1 MSAADETE
9 HETKL
14 KDHINEIVLSDDV
27 QRAIEQVLQS
37 SDPLD
42 QPDFNP
48 TDYINQLFP
57 NEQSLSNIDEVIA
70 KMECD
75 ISLIDDNIRSV
86 VRGQVNTGEN
96 GRVALREAQQ
106 SLTQLFTLITDI
118 KNRAEK
124 TEDAVKEI
132 TRDIKQLDSAKN
144 NLTYAITT
152 LNHLHMLVGGVE
164 NLKHLSERRQYG
176 EVLNP
181 LQAIIEVNQ
190 HFQQYS
196 EISQIQTLSAQVQ
209 QIQSELATQITDDIK
224 HFFSPT
230 SHSNTNRMSLTQLK
244 DACLVAS
251 VLDKPVKKNILKW
264 YINLQLQEYVQLF
277 HENQDI
283 AWLDKI
289 DKRYAWVK
297 RHLLDFEEKFGT
309 VFPADWELSERITVE
324 FCTITRDEL
333 TKIMARRRTEIDV
346 KLLLFAIQKT
356 ANFEQLLDKRFN
368 GTAVEVASEDRE
380 RKERH
385 SFHDLIGSC
394 FKPYLDIYTDSIDR
408 ELAVLIDQFAQQ
420 NQQLVVPKEIN
431 PGVIPN
437 CADLFVFYKKCMV
450 QCMQLSN
457 EKPMYDLVLI
467 FKKYLREYA
476 ARVLEARIPKPQ
488 QPSTTTSSISSS
500 MSLLTKDFQ
509 NLSSAAGQVIHNFLK
524 EGDTPRF
531 SVEDVRKI
539 CYILATAEYC
549 LETVQQLEDKLKEKI
564 EPSYVAKVDL
574 ADEKDVYHRIIS
586 NCIQLLVHDLDTG
599 CEQSLLLMTKI
610 AWHSISNVGD
620 QSGFVNQIVTNLRQT
635 VPVIRDNL
643 ANSRKYYTQFC
654 HKFVNSFIPK
664 YINTLYRLRPT
675 STSGGSSTSTT
686 STLTASASSSSISD
700 GPSGGM
706 GASGSAVAAAGNIM
720 GCEQLLLDTHS
731 LKTVLMDLPSIG
743 SQVQRKP
750 PASYTKVVV
759 KGMAKAEMIIKVVM
773 QPVHPA
779 PLFIEQ
785 YLKLLPESNVVE
797 FHKILEMK
805 NVRKIEQQQLV
816 EAYKRAC
823 PQPQQQQHH
832 TSSASSGGGSGENEG
847 GHPTPAT
854 GDGSSSGGGSHQSQ
868 QIAAAAAAISGAGS
882 SIMALGD
889 SLMDK
894 GRIKKIENLIKNRL
908 PN

>member
-1 MSAADETE
+1 MNLVEQE
-9 HETKL
+9 HDAK
-14 KDHINEIVLSDDV
+14 KDHINEIVLSEDV

-96 GRVALREAQQ
+96 GRVALKEAQQ
-106 SLTQLFTLITDI
+106 SLTQLFSLITDI
-118 KNRAEK
+118 KSRAEK

-164 NLKHLSERRQYG
+164 NLKRLSERRQYG

-196 EISQIQTLSAQVQ
+196 EIAQIQTLSAQVQ
-209 QIQSELATQITDDIK
+209 QIQSELATQITDDFK
-224 HFFSPT
+224 NFFSPT
-230 SHSNTNRMSLTQLK
+230 SHSNANRMTLTQLK
-244 DACLVAS
+244 DACQVAS

-264 YINLQLQEYVQLF
+264 FINLQLQEYVQLF

-297 RHLLDFEEKFGT
+297 RHLLDFEEKYGT
-309 VFPADWELSERITVE
+309 VFPPDWEVSERITVQ
-324 FCTITRDEL
+324 FCTITREEL
-333 TKIMARRRTEIDV
+333 AKIVARRRTEIDV

-368 GTAVEVASEDRE
+368 GTTLVEATSEEVRPE
-380 RKERH
+380 RG
-385 SFHDLIGSC
+385 SFSSLIGSC

-408 ELAVLIDQFAQQ
+408 ELTALIEQFAQA
-420 NQQLVVPKEIN
+420 NQQMVVPKEIN
-431 PGVIPN
+431 PGILPN

-457 EKPMYDLVLI
+457 EKPMYDLVLL

-476 ARVLEARIPKPQ
+476 AKVLEARIPKPQ
-488 QPSTTTSSISSS
+488 PPNTTTSSISSS

-509 NLSSAAGQVIHNFLK
+509 NLSTAAGQVIHNFLK
-524 EGDTPRF
+524 EGETPRF
-531 SVEDVRKI
+531 SSEDMRKI

-564 EPSYVAKVDL
+564 DKQYVAKVDL
-574 ADEKDVYHRIIS
+574 SDEKDVYHRIIS
-586 NCIQLLVHDLDTG
+586 NCIQLLVHDLDAA

-620 QSGFVNQIVTNLRQT
+620 QSGFVNQIITNLKQT

-675 STSGGSSTSTT
+675 SSGSSSASGTAA
-686 STLTASASSSSISD
+686 LVASASSSSLSE
-700 GPSGGM
+700 G
-706 GASGSAVAAAGNIM
+706 GASGGAASGGNIL

-779 PLFIEQ
+779 SLYIEQ
-785 YLKLLPESNVVE
+785 YLKLMPESSVVE

-823 PQPQQQQHH
+823 PQLQQQPP
-832 TSSASSGGGSGENEG
+832 TSSATAGSQAAGAESGNSTQQSNEPPTSGGNS
-847 GHPTPAT
+847 T
-854 GDGSSSGGGSHQSQ
+854 QSQ

>member
-1 MSAADETE
+1 MNLVEQE
-9 HETKL
+9 HDAK
-14 KDHINEIVLSDDV
+14 KDHINEIVLSEDV

-96 GRVALREAQQ
+96 GRVALKEAQQ
-106 SLTQLFTLITDI
+106 SLTQLFSLITDI
-118 KNRAEK
+118 KSRAEK

-164 NLKHLSERRQYG
+164 NLKRLSERRQYG

-196 EISQIQTLSAQVQ
+196 EIAQIQTLSAQVQ
-209 QIQSELATQITDDIK
+209 QIQSELATQITDDFK
-224 HFFSPT
+224 NFFSPT
-230 SHSNTNRMSLTQLK
+230 SHSNANRMTLTQLK
-244 DACLVAS
+244 DACQVAS

-264 YINLQLQEYVQLF
+264 FINLQLQEYVQLF

-297 RHLLDFEEKFGT
+297 RHLLDFEEKYGT
-309 VFPADWELSERITVE
+309 VFPPDWEVSERITVQ
-324 FCTITRDEL
+324 FCTITREEL
-333 TKIMARRRTEIDV
+333 AKIVARRRTEIDV

-368 GTAVEVASEDRE
+368 GTTLVEATSEEVRPE
-380 RKERH
+380 RG
-385 SFHDLIGSC
+385 SFSNLIGSC

-408 ELAVLIDQFAQQ
+408 ELTALIEQFAQA
-420 NQQLVVPKEIN
+420 NQQMVVPKEIN
-431 PGVIPN
+431 PGILPN

-457 EKPMYDLVLI
+457 EKPMYDLVLL

-476 ARVLEARIPKPQ
+476 AKVLEARIPKPQ
-488 QPSTTTSSISSS
+488 PPNTTTSSISSS

-509 NLSSAAGQVIHNFLK
+509 NLSTAAGQVIHNFLK
-524 EGDTPRF
+524 EGETPRF
-531 SVEDVRKI
+531 SSEDMRKI

-564 EPSYVAKVDL
+564 DKQYVAKVDL
-574 ADEKDVYHRIIS
+574 SDEKDVYHRIIS
-586 NCIQLLVHDLDTG
+586 NCIQLLVHDLDAA

-620 QSGFVNQIVTNLRQT
+620 QSGFVNQIITNLKQT

-675 STSGGSSTSTT
+675 SSGSSSASGTAA
-686 STLTASASSSSISD
+686 LVASASSSSLSE
-700 GPSGGM
+700 GGANSGAASGG
-706 GASGSAVAAAGNIM
+706 NIL

-779 PLFIEQ
+779 SLYIEQ
-785 YLKLLPESNVVE
+785 YLKLMPESSVVE

-823 PQPQQQQHH
+823 PQLQQQPPTTLATAGSQAVG
-832 TSSASSGGGSGENEG
+832 TESGNSTQQSNEPPTLGGNS
-847 GHPTPAT
+847 T
-854 GDGSSSGGGSHQSQ
+854 QSQ

>member
-1 MSAADETE
+1 MNLVEQE
-9 HETKL
+9 HDAK
-14 KDHINEIVLSDDV
+14 KDHINEIVLSEDV

-96 GRVALREAQQ
+96 GRVALKEAQQ
-106 SLTQLFTLITDI
+106 SLTQLFSLITDI
-118 KNRAEK
+118 KSRAEK

-164 NLKHLSERRQYG
+164 NLKRLSERRQYG

-196 EISQIQTLSAQVQ
+196 EIAQIQTLSAQVQ
-209 QIQSELATQITDDIK
+209 QIQSELATQITDDFK
-224 HFFSPT
+224 NFFSPT
-230 SHSNTNRMSLTQLK
+230 SHSNANRMTLTQLK
-244 DACLVAS
+244 DACQVAS

-264 YINLQLQEYVQLF
+264 FINLQLQEYVQLF

-297 RHLLDFEEKFGT
+297 RHLLDFEEKYGT
-309 VFPADWELSERITVE
+309 VFPPDWEVSERITVQ
-324 FCTITRDEL
+324 FCTITREEL
-333 TKIMARRRTEIDV
+333 AKIVARRRTEIDV

-368 GTAVEVASEDRE
+368 GTTLVEATSEEVRPE
-380 RKERH
+380 RG
-385 SFHDLIGSC
+385 SFSSLIGSC

-408 ELAVLIDQFAQQ
+408 ELTALIEQFAQA
-420 NQQLVVPKEIN
+420 NQQMVVPKEIN
-431 PGVIPN
+431 PGILPN

-457 EKPMYDLVLI
+457 EKPMYDLVLL

-476 ARVLEARIPKPQ
+476 AKVLEARIPKPQ
-488 QPSTTTSSISSS
+488 PPNTTTSSISSS

-509 NLSSAAGQVIHNFLK
+509 NLSTAAGQVIHNFLK
-524 EGDTPRF
+524 EGETPRF
-531 SVEDVRKI
+531 SSEDMRKI

-564 EPSYVAKVDL
+564 DKQYVAKVDL
-574 ADEKDVYHRIIS
+574 SDEKDVYHRIIS
-586 NCIQLLVHDLDTG
+586 NCIQLLVHDLDAA

-620 QSGFVNQIVTNLRQT
+620 QSGFVNQIITNLKQT

-675 STSGGSSTSTT
+675 SSGSSSASGTAA
-686 STLTASASSSSISD
+686 LVASASSSSLSE
-700 GPSGGM
+700 G
-706 GASGSAVAAAGNIM
+706 GASGGAASGGNIL

-773 QPVHPA
+773 QPIHPA
-779 PLFIEQ
+779 SLYIEQ
-785 YLKLLPESNVVE
+785 YLKLMPESSVVE

-823 PQPQQQQHH
+823 PQLQQQPP
-832 TSSASSGGGSGENEG
+832 TSSATAGSQAVGAESGNSTQQSNEPPTSGGNS
-847 GHPTPAT
+847 T
-854 GDGSSSGGGSHQSQ
+854 QSQ

>member
-1 MSAADETE
+1 MNLVEQE
-9 HETKL
+9 HDAK
-14 KDHINEIVLSDDV
+14 KDHINEIVLSEDV

-96 GRVALREAQQ
+96 GRVALKEAQQ
-106 SLTQLFTLITDI
+106 SLTQLFSLITDI
-118 KNRAEK
+118 KSRAEK

-164 NLKHLSERRQYG
+164 NLKRLSERRQYG

-196 EISQIQTLSAQVQ
+196 EIAQIQTLSAQVQ
-209 QIQSELATQITDDIK
+209 QIQSELATQITDDFK
-224 HFFSPT
+224 NFFSPT
-230 SHSNTNRMSLTQLK
+230 SHSNANRMTLTQLK
-244 DACLVAS
+244 DACQVAS

-264 YINLQLQEYVQLF
+264 FINLQLQEYVQLF

-297 RHLLDFEEKFGT
+297 RHLLDFEEKYGT
-309 VFPADWELSERITVE
+309 VFPADWEVSERITVQ
-324 FCTITRDEL
+324 FCTITREEL
-333 TKIMARRRTEIDV
+333 AKIVARRRTEIDV

-368 GTAVEVASEDRE
+368 GTTLVEATSEEVRPE
-380 RKERH
+380 RG
-385 SFHDLIGSC
+385 SFSSLIGSC
-394 FKPYLDIYTDSIDR
+394 FKPYLDIYMDSIDR
-408 ELAVLIDQFAQQ
+408 ELTALIEQFAQA
-420 NQQLVVPKEIN
+420 NQQMMVPKEIN
-431 PGVIPN
+431 PGILPN

-457 EKPMYDLVLI
+457 EKPMYDLVLL

-476 ARVLEARIPKPQ
+476 AKVLEARIPKPQ
-488 QPSTTTSSISSS
+488 PPNTTTSSISSS

-509 NLSSAAGQVIHNFLK
+509 NLSTAAGQVIHNFLK
-524 EGDTPRF
+524 EGETPRF
-531 SVEDVRKI
+531 SSEDMRKI

-564 EPSYVAKVDL
+564 DKQYVAKVDL
-574 ADEKDVYHRIIS
+574 SDEKDVYHRIIS
-586 NCIQLLVHDLDTG
+586 NCIQLLVHDLDAA

-620 QSGFVNQIVTNLRQT
+620 QSGFVNQIITNLKQT

-675 STSGGSSTSTT
+675 SSGSSSASGTAA
-686 STLTASASSSSISD
+686 LVASASSSSLSE
-700 GPSGGM
+700 GGASSGAASGG
-706 GASGSAVAAAGNIM
+706 NIL

-779 PLFIEQ
+779 SLYIEQ
-785 YLKLLPESNVVE
+785 YLKLMPESSVVE

-823 PQPQQQQHH
+823 PQLQQQPPT
-832 TSSASSGGGSGENEG
+832 TSTTAGSQAVGAESGNTTQQSNEPPTSGGNS
-847 GHPTPAT
+847 T
-854 GDGSSSGGGSHQSQ
+854 QSQ

>member
-1 MSAADETE
+1 MSTAEEEPD
-9 HETKL
+9 TK
-14 KDHINEIVLSDDV
+14 KDYINKIVLSEEV
-27 QRAIEQVLQS
+27 QQAIEQVLQS

-42 QPDFNP
+42 HPDFDP
-48 TDYINQLFP
+48 TDYVNQLFP
-57 NEQSLSNIDEVIA
+57 NEQSLSNIDDVIA
-70 KMECD
+70 KMEYD

-96 GRVALREAQQ
+96 GRAALKEAQQ
-106 SLTQLFTLITDI
+106 SITQLFALITDI
-118 KNRAEK
+118 KSRAEK
-124 TEDAVKEI
+124 TEDMVKEI

-164 NLKHLSERRQYG
+164 NLKRLAERRQYG

-196 EISQIQTLSAQVQ
+196 EIPQIQTLSSQVQ
-209 QIQSELATQITDDIK
+209 QIQTELATQITEDFK
-224 HFFSPT
+224 NFFAPAPGGQ
-230 SHSNTNRMSLTQLK
+230 HAGNRMTMTQLK
-244 DACLVAS
+244 DACQVAS

-289 DKRYAWVK
+289 DKRYAWLK
-297 RHLLDFEEKFGT
+297 RHLLDFEEKYGSI
-309 VFPADWELSERITVE
+309 FPLDWEISERITVQ
-324 FCTITRDEL
+324 FCTITREEL
-333 TKIMARRRTEIDV
+333 TKIMGRRRTEIDV

-356 ANFEQLLDKRFN
+356 TAFEQLLDKRFN
-368 GTAVEVASEDRE
+368 GTTLGETKPVEVAANE
-380 RKERH
+380 KP
-385 SFHDLIGSC
+385 SFMDLIGVC

-408 ELAVLIDQFAQQ
+408 SLAELIDQFSQQ
-420 NQQLVVPKEIN
+420 NQQQLLPKDGN
-431 PGVIPN
+431 ASVFPN
-437 CADLFVFYKKCMV
+437 CAELFVFYKKCMV
-450 QCMQLSN
+450 QCTQLSN
-457 EKPMYDLVLI
+457 EKPMYDLTLI
-467 FKKYLREYA
+467 FKRYLREYSSKI
-476 ARVLEARIPKPQ
+476 LEARIPKLQ
-488 QPSTTTSSISSS
+488 QSSSATSISNS
-500 MSLLTKDFQ
+500 MSLLTKDLQ
-509 NLSSAAGQVIHNFLK
+509 NLSTAAGQVIHNFLK
-524 EGDTPRF
+524 EGEAPRF
-531 SVEDVRKI
+531 SMDDTRKI
-539 CYILATAEYC
+539 CYVLATAEYC

-564 EPSYVAKVDL
+564 EKSYVSRVDL
-574 ADEKDVYHRIIS
+574 SDEKDVFHRIIS
-586 NCIQLLVHDLDTG
+586 NCIQLLVQDLDTG
-599 CEQSLLLMTKI
+599 CEQSLNMMTKI
-610 AWHSISNVGD
+610 SWHNISNVGD
-620 QSGFVNQIVTNLRQT
+620 QSGFVNQIVTNLKLS

-643 ANSRKYYTQFC
+643 ASSRKYYTQFC
-654 HKFVNSFIPK
+654 LKFVNSFIPK

-675 STSGGSSTSTT
+675 TAGSG
-686 STLTASASSSSISD
+686 SSSSMVNS
-700 GPSGGM
+700 
-706 GASGSAVAAAGNIM
+706 ASGSSLSEGANNPSSNPGGNIL

-773 QPVHPA
+773 QPIYPST
-779 PLFIEQ
+779 LYIEQ

-805 NVRKIEQQQLV
+805 SVKKIEQQQLV
-816 EAYKRAC
+816 ELYKRSC
-823 PQPQQQQHH
+823 PQQSAGPGDGN
-832 TSSASSGGGSGENEG
+832 SAKASSGGG
-847 GHPTPAT
+847 
-854 GDGSSSGGGSHQSQ
+854 GDAPISQSQ
-868 QIAAAAAAISGAGS
+868 QAAAMAATAISGAGS
-882 SIMALGD
+882 SIIALGD

>member
-1 MSAADETE
+1 MNLVEQE
-9 HETKL
+9 HDAK
-14 KDHINEIVLSDDV
+14 KDHINEIVLSEDV

-96 GRVALREAQQ
+96 GRVALKEAQQ
-106 SLTQLFTLITDI
+106 SLTQLFALITDI
-118 KNRAEK
+118 KSRAEK

-164 NLKHLSERRQYG
+164 NLKRLSERRQYG

-196 EISQIQTLSAQVQ
+196 EIAQIQTLSAQVQ
-209 QIQSELATQITDDIK
+209 QIQSELATQITDDFK
-224 HFFSPT
+224 NFFSPT
-230 SHSNTNRMSLTQLK
+230 SHSNANRMTLTQLK
-244 DACLVAS
+244 DACQVAS

-264 YINLQLQEYVQLF
+264 FINLQLQEYVQLF

-297 RHLLDFEEKFGT
+297 RHLLDFEEKYGT
-309 VFPADWELSERITVE
+309 VFPPDWEVSERITVQ
-324 FCTITRDEL
+324 FCTITREEL
-333 TKIMARRRTEIDV
+333 AKIVARRRTEIDV

-368 GTAVEVASEDRE
+368 GTTLVEATSEEVRPE
-380 RKERH
+380 RG
-385 SFHDLIGSC
+385 SFSSLIGSC

-408 ELAVLIDQFAQQ
+408 ELTALIEQFAQA
-420 NQQLVVPKEIN
+420 NQQMVVPKEIN
-431 PGVIPN
+431 PGILPN

-457 EKPMYDLVLI
+457 EKPMYDLVLL

-476 ARVLEARIPKPQ
+476 AKVLEARIPKPQ
-488 QPSTTTSSISSS
+488 PPNTTTSSISSS

-509 NLSSAAGQVIHNFLK
+509 NLSTAAGQVIHNFLK
-524 EGDTPRF
+524 EGETPRF
-531 SVEDVRKI
+531 SSEDMRKI

-564 EPSYVAKVDL
+564 DKQYVAKVDL
-574 ADEKDVYHRIIS
+574 SDEKDVYHRIIS
-586 NCIQLLVHDLDTG
+586 NCIQLLVHDLDAA

-620 QSGFVNQIVTNLRQT
+620 QSGFVNQIITNLKQT

-675 STSGGSSTSTT
+675 SSGSSSASGTAA
-686 STLTASASSSSISD
+686 LVASASSSSLSE
-700 GPSGGM
+700 GGASSGAASGG
-706 GASGSAVAAAGNIM
+706 NIL

-779 PLFIEQ
+779 SLYIEQ
-785 YLKLLPESNVVE
+785 YLKLMPESSVVE

-823 PQPQQQQHH
+823 PQLQQQPPA
-832 TSSASSGGGSGENEG
+832 SSATAGSQAVGAESGNSTQQSNEPPTSGGNS
-847 GHPTPAT
+847 T
-854 GDGSSSGGGSHQSQ
+854 QSQ

>member
-1 MSAADETE
+1 MNLIEE
-9 HETKL
+9 ENGQK
-14 KDHINEIVLSDDV
+14 KDHINEIVLSEDV

-57 NEQSLSNIDEVIA
+57 NEQSLSNIDEVIS

-96 GRVALREAQQ
+96 GRVALKEAQQ
-106 SLTQLFTLITDI
+106 SLTQLFSLITDI
-118 KNRAEK
+118 KSRAEK
-124 TEDAVKEI
+124 TEDMVKEI

-164 NLKHLSERRQYG
+164 NLKRLSERRQYG

-209 QIQSELATQITDDIK
+209 QIQSELATQITDDFK
-224 HFFSPT
+224 NFFSPT
-230 SHSNTNRMSLTQLK
+230 SHSNANRMTLTQLK
-244 DACLVAS
+244 DACQVAS

-264 YINLQLQEYVQLF
+264 FINLQLQEYMQLF

-309 VFPADWELSERITVE
+309 VFPTDWEVSERITVQ
-324 FCTITRDEL
+324 FCTNTREEL
-333 TKIMARRRTEIDV
+333 SKIIARRKTEIDV

-368 GTAVEVASEDRE
+368 GTTLVEATSEEVRQE
-380 RKERH
+380 RG
-385 SFHDLIGSC
+385 SFNNLIGSC

-408 ELAVLIDQFAQQ
+408 ELTALIDQFAQQ
-420 NQQLVVPKEIN
+420 NQQMVVPKEIN
-431 PGVIPN
+431 PGIIPN

-457 EKPMYDLVLI
+457 EKPMYDLVLL
-467 FKKYLREYA
+467 FKRYLREYA
-476 ARVLEARIPKPQ
+476 IKVLEARIPKPQ
-488 QPSTTTSSISSS
+488 PPNTTTSSISSS

-509 NLSSAAGQVIHNFLK
+509 NLSTAAGQVIHNFLK
-524 EGDTPRF
+524 EGETPRF
-531 SVEDVRKI
+531 SSEDMRKI

-564 EPSYVAKVDL
+564 DKQYISKVDL
-574 ADEKDVYHRIIS
+574 SDEKDVYHRIIS
-586 NCIQLLVHDLDTG
+586 NCIQLLVHDLDAA

-620 QSGFVNQIVTNLRQT
+620 QSGFVNQIITNLKQT

-664 YINTLYRLRPT
+664 YINTLYRLRGNST
-675 STSGGSSTSTT
+675 TSGG
-686 STLTASASSSSISD
+686 
-700 GPSGGM
+700 
-706 GASGSAVAAAGNIM
+706 NIL

-779 PLFIEQ
+779 SLYIEQ
-785 YLKLLPESNVVE
+785 YLKLMPESSVVE

-823 PQPQQQQHH
+823 PQLQQQQTPT
-832 TSSASSGGGSGENEG
+832 TS
-847 GHPTPAT
+847 
-854 GDGSSSGGGSHQSQ
+854 SSSGTHHAESGNVSQPSETTSGGNSTQSQ

>member
-1 MSAADETE
+1 MNLVEQE
-9 HETKL
+9 HDAK
-14 KDHINEIVLSDDV
+14 KDHINEIVLSEDV

-96 GRVALREAQQ
+96 GRVALKEAQQ
-106 SLTQLFTLITDI
+106 SLTQLFSLITDI
-118 KNRAEK
+118 KSRAEK

-164 NLKHLSERRQYG
+164 NLKRLSERRQYG

-196 EISQIQTLSAQVQ
+196 EIAQIQTLSAQVQ
-209 QIQSELATQITDDIK
+209 QIQSELATQITDDFK
-224 HFFSPT
+224 NFFSPT
-230 SHSNTNRMSLTQLK
+230 SHSNANRMTLTQLK
-244 DACLVAS
+244 DACQVAS

-264 YINLQLQEYVQLF
+264 FINLQLQEYVQLF

-297 RHLLDFEEKFGT
+297 RHLLDFEEKYGT
-309 VFPADWELSERITVE
+309 VFPPDWEVSERITVQ
-324 FCTITRDEL
+324 FCTITREEL
-333 TKIMARRRTEIDV
+333 AKIVARRRTEIDV

-368 GTAVEVASEDRE
+368 GTTLVEATSEEVRPE
-380 RKERH
+380 RG
-385 SFHDLIGSC
+385 SFSSLIGSC

-408 ELAVLIDQFAQQ
+408 ELTALIEQFAQA
-420 NQQLVVPKEIN
+420 NQQMVVPKEIN
-431 PGVIPN
+431 PGILPN

-457 EKPMYDLVLI
+457 EKPMYDLVLL

-476 ARVLEARIPKPQ
+476 AKVLEARIPKPQ
-488 QPSTTTSSISSS
+488 PPNTATSSISSS

-509 NLSSAAGQVIHNFLK
+509 NLSTAAGQVIHNFLK
-524 EGDTPRF
+524 EGETPRF
-531 SVEDVRKI
+531 SSEDMRKI

-564 EPSYVAKVDL
+564 DKQYVAKVDL
-574 ADEKDVYHRIIS
+574 SDEKDVYHRIIS
-586 NCIQLLVHDLDTG
+586 NCIQLLVHDLDAA

-620 QSGFVNQIVTNLRQT
+620 QSGFVNQIITNLKQT

-675 STSGGSSTSTT
+675 SSGSSSASGTAA
-686 STLTASASSSSISD
+686 LVASASSSSLSE
-700 GPSGGM
+700 G
-706 GASGSAVAAAGNIM
+706 GASGGAASGGNIL

-779 PLFIEQ
+779 SLYIEQ
-785 YLKLLPESNVVE
+785 YLKLMPESSVVE

-823 PQPQQQQHH
+823 PQLQQQPPA
-832 TSSASSGGGSGENEG
+832 SSATAGSQAVGAESGNSTQQSNEPPTSGGNS
-847 GHPTPAT
+847 T
-854 GDGSSSGGGSHQSQ
+854 QSQ

>member
-1 MSAADETE
+1 MSAGDETE
-9 HETKL
+9 NETKQT
-14 KDHINEIVLSDDV
+14 DHINEIVLSDDV
-27 QRAIEQVLQS
+27 QLAIEHVLQS

-96 GRVALREAQQ
+96 GRVALAEAQQ
-106 SLTQLFTLITDI
+106 SLTQLFALITDI

-164 NLKHLSERRQYG
+164 NLKQLSERRQYG

-209 QIQSELATQITDDIK
+209 QIQSELATQITDDVK
-224 HFFSPT
+224 HYFSPT
-230 SHSNTNRMSLTQLK
+230 SHNSTNRMTITQLK
-244 DACLVAS
+244 DACQVAS

-297 RHLLDFEEKFGT
+297 RHLLEFEEKFGT
-309 VFPADWELSERITVE
+309 VFPTDWELSERITVE

-368 GTAVEVASEDRE
+368 GTTLVEATSEE
-380 RKERH
+380 VRKERN
-385 SFHDLIGSC
+385 SFNNLIGSC
-394 FKPYLDIYTDSIDR
+394 FKAYLDIYTDSIDR
-408 ELAVLIDQFAQQ
+408 ELAALLEQFAQQ
-420 NQQLVVPKEIN
+420 NQQMVVPKEIN

-437 CADLFVFYKKCMV
+437 CADLFVFYKKCIV

-476 ARVLEARIPKPQ
+476 NKVLEARIPKPQ
-488 QPSTTTSSISSS
+488 QPNTTTSSISSS

-509 NLSSAAGQVIHNFLK
+509 NLSTAAGQVIHNFLK
-524 EGDTPRF
+524 EGEAPRF
-531 SVEDVRKI
+531 SVDDLRKI

-564 EPSYVAKVDL
+564 DSGYHAKVDL

-586 NCIQLLVHDLDTG
+586 NCIQLLVQDLDAG

-675 STSGGSSTSTT
+675 SSGTSTT
-686 STLTASASSSSISD
+686 TSSTLTASASSSSISD
-700 GPSGGM
+700 GPSGGAAT
-706 GASGSAVAAAGNIM
+706 GTAAGGGNIL

-750 PASYTKVVV
+750 PASYQKVVV

-779 PLFIEQ
+779 PLYIEQ

-797 FHKILEMK
+797 FHKVLEMK

-816 EAYKRAC
+816 EGYKRAC
-823 PQPQQQQHH
+823 PQHQQSHNSAGSGFGENGSSV
-832 TSSASSGGGSGENEG
+832 SSASDGAAGS
-847 GHPTPAT
+847 
-854 GDGSSSGGGSHQSQ
+854 SHQSQ
-868 QIAAAAAAISGAGS
+868 QMAAAAAAISGAGS

-894 GRIKKIENLIKNRL
+894 GRIRKIENLIKNRL

>member
-1 MSAADETE
+1 MNLVEEETDP
-9 HETKL
+9 K
-14 KDHINEIVLSDDV
+14 KDHINEIILSDDV

-96 GRVALREAQQ
+96 GRVALKEAQQ
-106 SLTQLFTLITDI
+106 SITQLFSLITDI
-118 KNRAEK
+118 KSRAEK
-124 TEDAVKEI
+124 TEDMVKEI

-164 NLKHLSERRQYG
+164 NLKRLSERRQYG

-209 QIQSELATQITDDIK
+209 QIQSELATQITDDFK
-224 HFFSPT
+224 NFFSPT
-230 SHSNTNRMSLTQLK
+230 SHSNANRMTLTQLK
-244 DACLVAS
+244 DACQVAS

-264 YINLQLQEYVQLF
+264 FINLQLQEYVQLF

-309 VFPADWELSERITVE
+309 VFPTDWEVSERITVQ
-324 FCTITRDEL
+324 FCTVTREEL
-333 TKIMARRRTEIDV
+333 SKIIARRRTEIDV

-368 GTAVEVASEDRE
+368 GTTLVEATSEEVRQE
-380 RKERH
+380 RG
-385 SFHDLIGSC
+385 SFNNLIGSC

-408 ELAVLIDQFAQQ
+408 DLTALIEQFAQQ
-420 NQQLVVPKEIN
+420 NQQMVVPKEIN
-431 PGVIPN
+431 PGIIPN

-457 EKPMYDLVLI
+457 EKPMYDLVLL
-467 FKKYLREYA
+467 FKRYLREYA
-476 ARVLEARIPKPQ
+476 IKVLEARIPKPQ
-488 QPSTTTSSISSS
+488 PPNSTTSSISSS

-509 NLSSAAGQVIHNFLK
+509 NLSTAAGQVIHNFLK
-524 EGDTPRF
+524 EGETPRF
-531 SVEDVRKI
+531 SSEDMRKI

-564 EPSYVAKVDL
+564 DKQYIAKVDL
-574 ADEKDVYHRIIS
+574 SDEKDVYHRIIS
-586 NCIQLLVHDLDTG
+586 NCIQLLVHDLDAA

-620 QSGFVNQIVTNLRQT
+620 QSGFVNQIITNLKQT

-675 STSGGSSTSTT
+675 SSGSSSA
-686 STLTASASSSSISD
+686 SGSAALVASASSSSISE
-700 GPSGGM
+700 
-706 GASGSAVAAAGNIM
+706 GANSASTGGNIL

-779 PLFIEQ
+779 SLYIEQ
-785 YLKLLPESNVVE
+785 YLKLMPESNVVE

-823 PQPQQQQHH
+823 PQLQQQQHQQTTVSSSVSAGTLGAGGGENSGNAQQ
-832 TSSASSGGGSGENEG
+832 TSEAPSGG
-847 GHPTPAT
+847 
-854 GDGSSSGGGSHQSQ
+854 SSTQSQ